1 MRTYVTRWTR
11 SCVGDSSPGRQFL
24 PGLKSWVSLSSEPY
38 EGGTPGVTT
47 NACNSDRQWLGLD
60 EIQVGGRLVAV
71 NFAWAEKS

>member
-1 MRTYVTRWTR
+1 MTIL
-11 SCVGDSSPGRQFL
+11 DPFFD
-24 PGLKSWVSLSSEPY
+24 